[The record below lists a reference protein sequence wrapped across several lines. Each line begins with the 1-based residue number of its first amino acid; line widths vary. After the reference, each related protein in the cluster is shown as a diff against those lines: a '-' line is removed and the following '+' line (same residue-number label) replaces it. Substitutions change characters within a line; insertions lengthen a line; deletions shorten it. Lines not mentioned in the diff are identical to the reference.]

1 MRVREMMEGAQP
13 LSVARSMWNGET
25 STKGKMVKRAE
36 SLLGVG
42 VTTRDDNSGDE
53 EAESEPGAKLFS
65 AWRWKVSEKSRWQ
78 HGERKREVEQDT
90 RASQK
95 QEGFA
100 GGCPGSHR
108 EGQGNSSLSSGLRD
122 KLPKELKFH
131 LLEKV
136 QGKQRFGGHPGFIRK
151 SHGKQTFQ
159 KSPEIKE
166 EFDDHKLK
174 IQRAQWKAD
183 FVFLFVNGAGRELT
197 GACVETRK

>member
-1 MRVREMMEGAQP
+1 MMTRVEVKKQSLSRELNSSVHEDERSVGKADDSMGRGKGR
-13 LSVARSMWNGET
+13 LSRTHVLHRSRR
-25 STKGKMVKRAE
+25 V
-36 SLLGVG
+36 LL
-42 VTTRDDNSGDE
+42 
-53 EAESEPGAKLFS
+53 
-65 AWRWKVSEKSRWQ
+65 
-78 HGERKREVEQDT
+78 
-90 RASQK
+90 
-95 QEGFA
+95 

-159 KSPEIKE
+159 KSLEIKE

-183 FVFLFVNGAGRELT
+183 FVFLFVNGAGRELI
-197 GACVETRK
+197 GAYVETHK